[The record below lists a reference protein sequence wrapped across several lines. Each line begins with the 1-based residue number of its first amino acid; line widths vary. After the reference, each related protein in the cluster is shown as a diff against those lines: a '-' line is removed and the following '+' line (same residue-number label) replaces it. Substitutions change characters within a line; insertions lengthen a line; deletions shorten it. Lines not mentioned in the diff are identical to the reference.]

1 LFYDRIAALNVGTTR
16 TIPSLLGD
24 VIAHELGHLMLPL
37 PGHSAD
43 GIMRP
48 EVETKSWHVKTFT
61 KPQAREVLSRVRA
74 QH

>member
-1 LFYDRIAALNVGTTR
+1 VLYDRIAALKVTTPR

-24 VIAHELGHLMLPL
+24 VIAHELGHLLLPL

-48 EVETKSWHVKTFT
+48 GLETKSWYVNTFT
-61 KPQAREVLSRVRA
+61 KPQAREVLSRIRA
-74 QH
+74 LD